1 MSALD
6 KLVERIVG
14 LGVEEAVK
22 ELMRCDRAVR
32 DAAANNFH
40 WQKTARWERSIAIE
54 ACGLLGVTV
63 KQNYWTNDVEE
74 VILPDVPV
82 GEYLDRTLK
91 EREAVSIP
99 EVGEVKGHGYYDPC
113 EEALINSGRLKDI

>member
-1 MSALD
+1 MMLD

-14 LGVEEAVK
+14 LGVEGAIE
-22 ELMRCDRAVR
+22 ELMRCDQAVR
-32 DAAANNFH
+32 AAAANNYH

-63 KQNYWTNDVEE
+63 KQEYWTNNVEE
-74 VILPDVPV
+74 VIRPV
-82 GEYLDRTLK
+82 SGYFKDALK

-113 EEALINSGRLKDI
+113 DQALINSGRLRDV